1 MTYVALVP
9 LDQLDRKLVQLV
21 EVVARIRDLPRLV
34 AKPAHRLQDAL
45 KVAALLRLRVRV
57 VEAQVTSPAVV
68 RRVPEVDEDSLRVPD
83 VQEAVRL
90 GREPRVYEP
99 ARRGEVLLAQVRV
112 DLRVLADF
120 VEAPEEPLR
129 EDGFG

>member
-1 MTYVALVP
+1 MHAADEGTHALLGRIRIVEPDEHLP
-9 LDQLDRKLVQLV
+9 LIHLREILVQYRGLGMSDV
-21 EVVARIRDLPRLV
+21 EIPR
-34 AKPAHRLQDAL
+34 
-45 KVAALLRLRVRV
+45 
-57 VEAQVTSPAVV
+57 
-68 RRVPEVDEDSLRVPD
+68 
-83 VQEAVRL
+83 RL